1 MNCKTCDAVLVL
13 TSVVP
18 EQRDGA
24 RSVERHSYLCS
35 ACHATE
41 HRLVFTRHGR
51 EDDSVPLPAPP
62 IVSQPQ
68 GEHVAAQGLLGRV
81 VALLCGQQARSRL
94 RRGLPP
100 TQARSTLSLLPTVL
114 GAG

>member
-1 MNCKTCDAVLVL
+1 MNCKTCEAVLVL

-62 IVSQPQ
+62 PAHASTFDTVI
-68 GEHVAAQGLLGRV
+68 AADRPRRRV
-81 VALLCGQQARSRL
+81 GTPHAR
-94 RRGLPP
+94 
-100 TQARSTLSLLPTVL
+100 
-114 GAG
+114 